1 MGIAAIVRDLKESN
15 TDYEYYPSTDEML
28 GCIRQDMVHHFDYHL
43 DDITIPKCSVLDV
56 GAGTGSALSALTTG
70 KKFAIEKSQRL
81 IKEMENNIFIVGTDF
96 ESNTLI
102 DKSTRVVFSN
112 PPYSVFAQWSEKII
126 LEANTEVIYLI
137 IPQRWKKS
145 DAINAAIEARK
156 AEAKVIYSG
165 DFLQADR
172 QARAKVDIV
181 KVDLNPNRHRRY
193 RYDEPEMAVDP
204 FTLWFNNHFKVS
216 SNETKLAEFERRTSM
231 SQRMKDQISAK
242 QEIIKDEGLVN
253 TLEQLYNKEMEHL
266 MQTYLM
272 LNNVDSD
279 LLKELNV
286 SIQSVR
292 EGLQSKIAS
301 LKNLYWRELFDNL
314 AIIMDKL
321 STSSRQSMLDQLFA
335 QTSVDFNAQNAH
347 SIIIWAIKNA
357 NSYFD
362 EQLIELFDYMTE
374 KANITLYKSNERTFG
389 KEEWRYCRKPDG
401 LERYKLDLRIV
412 VSRAGGI
419 KVDSWSKQACG
430 LETRC
435 LNFINDIITVASNL
449 NYDVSITERPDK
461 LHWASNV
468 KHEFYY
474 HNHSTGKPELL
485 FDCRAFQNGN
495 VHLRFAQSFICDLN
509 IENGR
514 LRGWLKNGYEAAEE
528 LEISPEIAIQAFTKN
543 LKLTDKSVPLLLAS

>member
-1 MGIAAIVRDLKESN
+1 
-15 TDYEYYPSTDEML
+15 
-28 GCIRQDMVHHFDYHL
+28 
-43 DDITIPKCSVLDV
+43 
-56 GAGTGSALSALTTG
+56 
-70 KKFAIEKSQRL
+70 
-81 IKEMENNIFIVGTDF
+81 
-96 ESNTLI
+96 
-102 DKSTRVVFSN
+102 
-112 PPYSVFAQWSEKII
+112 
-126 LEANTEVIYLI
+126 
-137 IPQRWKKS
+137 
-145 DAINAAIEARK
+145 
-156 AEAKVIYSG
+156 
-165 DFLQADR
+165 
-172 QARAKVDIV
+172 
-181 KVDLNPNRHRRY
+181 
-193 RYDEPEMAVDP
+193 
-204 FTLWFNNHFKVS
+204 
-216 SNETKLAEFERRTSM
+216 
-231 SQRMKDQISAK
+231 
-242 QEIIKDEGLVN
+242 
-253 TLEQLYNKEMEHL
+253 
-266 MQTYLM
+266 
-272 LNNVDSD
+272 
-279 LLKELNV
+279 
-286 SIQSVR
+286 
-292 EGLQSKIAS
+292 
-301 LKNLYWRELFDNL
+301 
-314 AIIMDKL
+314 
-321 STSSRQSMLDQLFA
+321 MLDQLFA

-362 EQLIELFDYMTE
+362 EQLIELFDYMTG

-435 LNFINDIITVASNL
+435 LNFINDIVTVASNL

-495 VHLRFAQSFICDLN
+495 IHLRFAQSFICDLN